1 MSETE
6 EREILNGVEV
16 IAGYTARFL
25 QSQLHTH
32 YKISGENYERIRFG
46 EEGYPVNE
54 VCFDCAAAKGQ
65 FHCIGCDV
73 ERCPKC
79 GGQAISCE
87 CLSEE

>member
-1 MSETE
+1 MSKSGDK
-6 EREILNGVEV
+6 EILNGVEV
-16 IAGYTARFL
+16 AAGYTVHFL
-25 QSQLHTH
+25 ASQRQTH
-32 YKISGENYERIRFG
+32 YDISGERYERIRFG

-54 VCFDCAAAKGQ
+54 VCSDCAAAKSQ

-79 GGQAISCE
+79 GGQAIYCD